1 MSPTAQR
8 IEIGVKGM
16 TCAACVRRVELGLR
30 KIPSVVQA
38 SVNLATERAA
48 VDFDH
53 VPGHE
58 EFKQIQLTINKLG
71 YEPVLMSYPKNRK
84 ARPKRTIT
92 KRTTVAPVFWFRQS
106 LPYRWFF

>member
-71 YEPVLMSYPKNRK
+71 YEPVDVVSQEPKSSTETHDHE
-84 ARPKRTIT
+84 AEQLWHQFL
-92 KRTTVAPVFWFRQS
+92 VRQS